1 MVSVLRTL
9 RSKCRVDCVAMAT
22 LLTGLGSVI
31 GEDIAETK
39 AVEVA
44 VGEV

>member
-1 MVSVLRTL
+1 MLSVLRTS

-22 LLTGLGSVI
+22 LLTGMGPVI

-44 VGEV
+44 VGQV

>member
-1 MVSVLRTL
+1 
-9 RSKCRVDCVAMAT
+9 MAT
-22 LLTGLGSVI
+22 LFRGLGPVI

-44 VGEV
+44 VGQV